1 FIRLHSLERACLVQT
16 LARSTNEDLIEVSD
30 NIAKSHANE
39 IENSDK
45 GELAFNAM
53 MRLMEKIDPSYKD

>member
-1 FIRLHSLERACLVQT
+1 MSLKRIIIYQNKILFNI
-16 LARSTNEDLIEVSD
+16 LNEI
-30 NIAKSHANE
+30 KSELNYE